1 MSKEKFETVLDYGSS
16 KLRIGII
23 DKNFPKNKFFLDQKI
38 IDEYNTDEFNFKN
51 YDQKIYELIKK
62 AEKKSNS
69 YLNDINLMIDTEN
82 FFCIDIAIKK
92 IFNNRLVKS
101 KDIKNLLNILNSL
114 IKNHYSKYKII
125 HFIVTRIVID
135 KKEINNF
142 PNNINCEELIIE
154 VKFICLPSDIVNKL
168 SENFKSN
175 FLSIKK
181 IYCTSYIKSYCIKD
195 YFDKYENKFFFDIGY
210 EKSCLVVYCENKIKL
225 VKFFPLGG
233 NHVNKDIAK
242 IFKISMGIAE
252 KIKKNLTNSNITFS
266 NQSDEK
272 NNISITNDLKN
283 IWDENID
290 AELLQRV
297 VFARIDEIINFI
309 FQDINYSYLINNS
322 ESSVLVFTGEGSKIL
337 NKNSIF
343 LDEKFNFFNE
353 INFFDEN
360 STLVCDSGYKF
371 ITAYKPYEISVVP
384 KKIGKHGFFEK
395 IFNYFE

>member
-1 MSKEKFETVLDYGSS
+1 M
-16 KLRIGII
+16 
-23 DKNFPKNKFFLDQKI
+23 
-38 IDEYNTDEFNFKN
+38 
-51 YDQKIYELIKK
+51 
-62 AEKKSNS
+62 
-69 YLNDINLMIDTEN
+69 
-82 FFCIDIAIKK
+82 
-92 IFNNRLVKS
+92 
-101 KDIKNLLNILNSL
+101 
-114 IKNHYSKYKII
+114 
-125 HFIVTRIVID
+125 
-135 KKEINNF
+135 
-142 PNNINCEELIIE
+142 
-154 VKFICLPSDIVNKL
+154 
-168 SENFKSN
+168 
-175 FLSIKK
+175 
-181 IYCTSYIKSYCIKD
+181 
-195 YFDKYENKFFFDIGY
+195 
-210 EKSCLVVYCENKIKL
+210 VYCENKIKL

-233 NHVNKDIAK
+233 NHVTKDIAK

-283 IWDENID
+283 ILDKNID

-371 ITAYKPYEISVVP
+371 IKAYKPYEISVVP
-384 KKIGKHGFFEK
+384 KKIGKYGFFEK
-395 IFNYFE
+395 VFNYFK

>member
-38 IDEYNTDEFNFKN
+38 VDDSRIDEFNFEN
-51 YDQKIYELIKK
+51 HGQKIYELIKK
-62 AEKKSNS
+62 AEKKTNS
-69 YLNDINLMIDTEN
+69 YLNDINLMIDTKN
-82 FFCIDIAIKK
+82 FFCIDIALKK
-92 IFNNRLVKS
+92 IFNNRMVKS

-135 KKEINNF
+135 KKEFNNF
-142 PNNINCEELIIE
+142 PDNINCEELIIE
-154 VKFICLPSDIVNKL
+154 VKFICLPNNIVNQL
-168 SENFKSN
+168 LENFKSN

-195 YFDKYENKFFFDIGY
+195 YFDRYENKFFFDIGY
-210 EKSCLVVYCENKIKL
+210 EKSCLVVYCKNKIKL
-225 VKFFPLGG
+225 VNFFPLGG
-233 NHVNKDIAK
+233 NHVTKDIAK
-242 IFKISMGIAE
+242 IFKISIEEAE
-252 KIKKNLTNSNITFS
+252 KIKKNLNNSNITFS
-266 NQSDEK
+266 NQPDEK

-283 IWDENID
+283 IDV
-290 AELLQRV
+290 ELLKRV

-309 FQDINYSYLINNS
+309 FQDIDYSYLIKNS
-322 ESSVLVFTGEGSKIL
+322 ESSVLIFTGEGSKIL

-343 LDEKFNFFNE
+343 LDEKFNYFNE

-371 ITAYKPYEISVVP
+371 ITTEKPNEITSAP
-384 KKIGKHGFFEK
+384 
-395 IFNYFE
+395 NSRATAANLSN